1 MEPPTPAPPAPR
13 HRGEPP
19 TGPGNTGDR
28 TPGSRRRPRPGYPVT
43 RPLTLVIALLV
54 AATGLVATPGDANA
68 ARLMSLTE
76 HTPRESMLAVY
87 SPSMGKVIHN
97 RVLHMPG
104 TPSAPTFYMLPGLG
118 GAEDGI
124 SWYDNTDIPGFFAH
138 KRVNVVMPI
147 GGRGSLFTD
156 WDHDDPVLGRNK
168 WQTYLTRELP
178 PIVDGALR
186 TTRVNAISGVS
197 MSGGP
202 ALDLAI
208 QAPHL
213 YRAVA
218 SYSGCPGTTGPLGG
232 APDPTSQ
239 AEVLELAIR
248 ACHEPSNPSC
258 VAGAPL
264 GQHRGRTSDVLAA
277 SRRPATLGCDGGW
290 RVLHHFDGCGVVL
303 HGLIVAFHE
312 LVR

>member
-1 MEPPTPAPPAPR
+1 M
-13 HRGEPP
+13 
-19 TGPGNTGDR
+19 
-28 TPGSRRRPRPGYPVT
+28 
-43 RPLTLVIALLV
+43 V
-54 AATGLVATPGDANA
+54 AAIGAGLAVVPGDADA
-68 ARLMSLTE
+68 ARVVSVDDRS
-76 HTPRESMLAVY
+76 PRESMLSVY
-87 SPSMGKVIHN
+87 SPSMKKVIRN
-97 RVLHMPG
+97 RVLHLPG
-104 TPSAPTFYMLPGLG
+104 KPYAPVFYMLPGVG

-124 SWYDNTDIPGFFAH
+124 SWYDNTHIRQFFAG

-232 APDPTSQ
+232 AAVVAMVTRQGGNIGNMWGPPGPRWAAHDPTRN
-239 AEVLELAIR
+239 AAAL
-248 ACHEPSNPSC
+248 
-258 VAGAPL
+258 
-264 GQHRGRTSDVLAA
+264 RGKTIFLSAA
-277 SRRPATLGCDGGW
+277 SGVPGRIDGRVGDRLAGLAGGGIIEAVTRRCTADMSARLTGLGIAHTFSARAQGSHSW
-290 RVLHHFDGCGVVL
+290 
-303 HGLIVAFHE
+303 GLFAADMRLSWPRIA
-312 LVR
+312 RAIGA